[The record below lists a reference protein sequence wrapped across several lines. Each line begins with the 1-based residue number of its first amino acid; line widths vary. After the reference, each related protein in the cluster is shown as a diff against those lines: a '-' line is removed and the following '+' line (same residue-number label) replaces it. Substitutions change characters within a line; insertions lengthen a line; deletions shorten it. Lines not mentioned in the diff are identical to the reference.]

1 MTEVRPGV
9 LDAELRARGA
19 RIATR
24 LVFSDE
30 STFEESGTIDLGHG
44 NALRF
49 RSLERGHLERSPD
62 GRSRHGTSVLSVV
75 EGAGRYAGATGRI
88 TSNFVLSPNGEVTD
102 EQVVV
107 LFIER
112 EEE

>member
-1 MTEVRPGV
+1 M
-9 LDAELRARGA
+9 
-19 RIATR
+19 ATR

-30 STFEESGTIDLGHG
+30 ATFREEGTIDFGHG

-49 RSLERGHLERSPD
+49 CSLESGRLDPAPD
-62 GRSRHGTSVLSVV
+62 GSVRHGTSVLEVNG
-75 EGAGRYAGATGRI
+75 GAGRYAGASGRI
-88 TSNFVLSPNGEVTD
+88 TSNFVLSPSGEVTD

-112 EEE
+112 EEK